1 MKTAAEQLE
10 YLKRGVA
17 DLVSEKE
24 LLFKLER
31 SVKENRPLRV
41 KFGIDPTSPDI
52 HLGHTVPM
60 HKLKQFQDLGHH
72 IVIIIGSYTA
82 MVGDPTGK
90 NTTRPQLSADMV
102 MENAKNYQKK
112 IFRILDEKK
121 TEVVYNGDWFSKFSF
136 SDVIKLTS
144 RITVASLLEHDN
156 FDNRFKAGTPISLH
170 EFLYPLLQ
178 GWDSVVVKADVEI
191 GGTDQRFNV
200 IVGRDFQR
208 DSGQESQVGLFL
220 PILMGLD
227 GKNKMGKS
235 LNNYIAMDE
244 IPKEMF
250 GKIMS
255 IPDELMSSYFEL
267 LTAIPLPEI
276 RDMEKGIKAGT
287 LHPKE
292 AKKRL
297 GREIVTIYHDK
308 ASAEAAETEF
318 ENVFKQKALPSD
330 VPEYKIKKASLKDGK
345 IWIINLLMEVA
356 AAGNKSEA
364 KRLVEQ
370 GAVSINDSRIEKAD
384 TDLVINS
391 GDVLKAGK
399 RKFFRLKV

>member
-1 MKTAAEQLE
+1 VKTAIQQLE

-31 SVKENRPLRV
+31 SVKENKPLRV
-41 KFGIDPTSPDI
+41 KFGIDPTSPDV

-60 HKLKQFQDLGHH
+60 HKLKQFQELGHH

-90 NTTRPQLSADMV
+90 NTTRPQLSKEMV
-102 MENAKNYQKK
+102 MENAKDYQKK

-121 TEVVYNGDWFSKFSF
+121 TEVVYNGDWFSKFTF
-136 SDVIKLTS
+136 NDVIKLTS

-178 GWDSVVVKADVEI
+178 GWDSVVVKADVEL

-208 DSGQESQVGLFL
+208 ESGQESQVGLFL
-220 PILMGLD
+220 PILTGLD

-244 IPKEMF
+244 TPKEMF
-250 GKIMS
+250 GKLMS
-255 IPDELMSSYFEL
+255 IPDTLMTSYFEL
-267 LTAIPLPEI
+267 LTGVSLAEI
-276 RDMEKGIKAGT
+276 KALEKGIQDGT

-292 AKKRL
+292 VKKRL
-297 GREIVTIYHDK
+297 AREIVTIYHDK
-308 ASAEAAETEF
+308 AAAQTAEAEF
-318 ENVFKQKALPSD
+318 ENVFKEKALPAD
-330 VPEYKIKKASLKDGK
+330 IPECTLGEDAFKEGK
-345 IWIINLLMEVA
+345 IWIINLLMLSGAVS
-356 AAGNKSEA
+356 NKSEA
-364 KRLVEQ
+364 RRLVDQ
-370 GAVSINDSRIEKAD
+370 GAVYINDIRIENPD
-384 TDLVINS
+384 TDLAVKT
-391 GDVLKAGK
+391 GDIVKAGK
-399 RKFFRLKV
+399 RKYFRLKV